1 MKKFKIGLLVAL
13 SLFLIASIA
22 QAVQIGP
29 DPTDA
34 LVDGNGPFAISS
46 LAVAKSSSIG
56 FGGGTIYYPSTAG
69 SYGVIVMCPGF
80 TNTQTSLAPVA
91 QRIATH
97 GFVVLNMN
105 TNSVIDFPPLR
116 ATQQQAAVKYM
127 KTGVTDSTVKARMDL
142 SRIGVSGYSMGGGAT
157 VMTLSSDSSYKVGFA
172 MAPYRQDGS
181 NGSFCSTIKTPTVM
195 LGGEKDTVA
204 PVSSNAQLFYN
215 NIPNSIPKVLGVLTG
230 ADHFAYISSTIDERV
245 GRYAVVAAKRFLDG
259 DTRYTPFLSG
269 AEATA
274 YNTSARF
281 TSYTSN
287 GPF

>member
-1 MKKFKIGLLVAL
+1 MKSFKIGLFLVL
-13 SLFLIASIA
+13 SFFLVSVA

-34 LVDGNGPFAISS
+34 VVNANGPFAISS

-69 SYGVIVMCPGF
+69 SYGVIALCPGF
-80 TNTQTSLAPVA
+80 TNTQTSLAKVA
-91 QRIATH
+91 QRIASH

-105 TNSVIDFPPLR
+105 TNSTLDFPPVR

-127 KTGVTDSTVKARMDL
+127 KTGVTNSTVKARMDL
-142 SRIGVSGYSMGGGAT
+142 NRIGVAGYSMGGGAT
-157 VMTLSSDSSYKVGFA
+157 LITTSTDSSYKVGIP
-172 MAPYRQDGS
+172 MAPYRTSTDMAK
-181 NGSFCSTIKTPTVM
+181 TIKVPEVI

-204 PVSSNAQLFYN
+204 PVSSMAQVFYN
-215 NIPNSIPKVLGVLTG
+215 NIPGTTPKVLGVLTG
-230 ADHFAYISSTIDERV
+230 ADHMVYISSTIDERV
-245 GRYAVVAAKRFLDG
+245 GRYTVVAAKRFLDG
-259 DTRYTPFLSG
+259 DTRYSTFLSG
-269 AEATA
+269 DAATA